1 MKANPNCSEINVES
15 QQRDAGS
22 VLHYYQKLIALR
34 KSEEYKEVFTYG
46 QFAPAYGEQDHVMA
60 FYRSMESNGAASGE
74 GTAGKRILVAANFGQ
89 DSIELP
95 LEYQVE
101 KVLLSNLPKN
111 HAGERLTLA
120 GCGVMVLE
128 CGEKAVV

>member
-1 MKANPNCSEINVES
+1 
-15 QQRDAGS
+15 
-22 VLHYYQKLIALR
+22 
-34 KSEEYKEVFTYG
+34 
-46 QFAPAYGEQDHVMA
+46 
-60 FYRSMESNGAASGE
+60 MESSSAAS
-74 GTAGKRILVAANFGQ
+74 GKRILVAANFGQ
-89 DSIELP
+89 DAIELP

-128 CGEKAVV
+128 CGEKAAV

>member
-1 MKANPNCSEINVES
+1 
-15 QQRDAGS
+15 
-22 VLHYYQKLIALR
+22 
-34 KSEEYKEVFTYG
+34 
-46 QFAPAYGEQDHVMA
+46 MA
-60 FYRSMESNGAASGE
+60 FYRSMESSGAASGE

-128 CGEKAVV
+128 CGEKAAV